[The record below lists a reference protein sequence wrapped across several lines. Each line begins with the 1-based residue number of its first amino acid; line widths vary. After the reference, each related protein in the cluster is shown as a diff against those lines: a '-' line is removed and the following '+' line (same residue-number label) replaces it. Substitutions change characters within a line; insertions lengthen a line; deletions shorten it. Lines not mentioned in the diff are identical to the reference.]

1 MAGIGSLFEGI
12 AQGLQA
18 GIQLRQN
25 QQRIGLAAESL
36 DLERQKQELAIMTLQ
51 NGLLDARTQAQALAP
66 MAQAEQADAKL
77 FSWMSDMRNAINA
90 DPGTR
95 KAQLPVFAQQ
105 FKAATGRDLA
115 PNVLEAFSRGDSA
128 TLTRALDDATQQILA
143 KGTSAQ
149 DIAGLLTDPVR
160 SAKWFAS
167 ASARAAAAGEQPDIA
182 DPGASSLATQV
193 GILNRQATYADQR
206 VEALVATLPN
216 MRTQA
221 GVDKVNSQIQFWQ
234 QRGDTMRTKVAE
246 LSKPVSSSAG
256 STTRDPVTGE
266 VLYQNAPKSDVLS
279 PEAEAQRIRIA
290 AANAQSRADASQG
303 AMQETWTPEAVDTAA
318 ETYRLTGQLPAV
330 GYGMAGYKVRAKIA
344 NRAAEMAQADGED
357 AQSAALRRV
366 ANVNII
372 AGNRQLRAQQAK
384 LSAFE
389 RTAVKNADLALKA
402 SEELDRTGVPYLN
415 KLFIKTEKAVDDN
428 PQVARLQLFTLGFRN
443 EFARI
448 VTGATGV
455 TSDTARAEVDN
466 VLQAYM
472 GKMSFAAAIEAAK
485 QEMKNRIE
493 GFNEQNK
500 ADMEAL
506 QVQPET
512 PAGDG
517 GGAPAIARP
526 KSKEDYDALP
536 DGQPYIAPD
545 GSRRIKGQ

>member
-1 MAGIGSLFEGI
+1 MAGIGSLFEGL
-12 AQGLQA
+12 AQGMQA

-36 DLERQKQELAIMTLQ
+36 DLERQKQELATMTLQ

-128 TLTRALDDATQQILA
+128 TLTRALDDATQAILSQ
-143 KGTSAQ
+143 GTSAQ
-149 DIAGLLTDPVR
+149 DVAGLLTDPVR

-246 LSKPVSSSAG
+246 LSKPVSSAAG

-266 VLYQNAPKSDVLS
+266 VLYTNAQKPDVLS
-279 PEAEAQRIRIA
+279 PAAEAQRIRIQKAGIDNRA
-290 AANAQSRADASQG
+290 AASQG
-303 AMQETWTPEAVDTAA
+303 AMQEIWTPEAIDTAA
-318 ETYRLTGQLPAV
+318 ETYRLTGQLPSL
-330 GYGMAGYKVRAKIA
+330 GYGMAGYKARATIV
-344 NRAAEMAQADGED
+344 NRASELALAEGED
-357 AQSAALRRV
+357 AEAAALRKV

-466 VLQAYM
+466 VLQTYM

-506 QVQPET
+506 QP
-512 PAGDG
+512 
-517 GGAPAIARP
+517 APAAEG
-526 KSKEDYDALP
+526 KGKGAQSVLDAADAILQ
-536 DGQPYIAPD
+536 G
-545 GSRRIKGQ
+545 K